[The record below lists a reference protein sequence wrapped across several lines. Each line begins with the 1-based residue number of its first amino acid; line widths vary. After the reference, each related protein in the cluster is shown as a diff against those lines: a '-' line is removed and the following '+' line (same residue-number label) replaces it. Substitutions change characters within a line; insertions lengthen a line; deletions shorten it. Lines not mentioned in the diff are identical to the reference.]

1 MTMDGASDGH
11 DDDDA
16 YYRVRRRRRRR
27 SGIGSSGRRRSSSSS
42 STPWSSFSA
51 LLRLLLAAWYPSFV
65 VRRARSFS
73 TTAGLAVMT
82 SRPLA
87 TIADPAAAAVDW
99 GRWHSPPPSP
109 PRRPCGVFASSRPE
123 RGGAAIKTTTAV
135 MTTTSGNNNNN
146 EKAAIVGGSSSS
158 SSSAASP
165 FLAAVA
171 AAAEAAAH
179 GEKRTM
185 IQYQQQQQKQEQQP
199 RPRRPP
205 RQKQQQ
211 RQQDQRTQHGQQR
224 PQQQRQRNQQQQHGG
239 EERGRW
245 RGGGDDDRSRTAS
258 SPSSS
263 SLLSSSASAT
273 IRRRVRRLY
282 AEATGHIKG
291 RRHAEAV
298 RILGHIVNDL
308 DPRDAHSYLALG
320 KLIGRDEVRL
330 RGGRRGGGG
339 GGGAAD
345 DDDAAVV
352 VVAAAAAAGANG
364 GGGNGNGTSSDA
376 EFGITA
382 RQVFRRGTARC
393 PSSVHLWHGWAMH
406 ERSMGN
412 SSGARTLLDRALSLD
427 PRNGYVC
434 HAYGLLEMEGESRDD
449 DGHHRANEECGG
461 KGVDDDGGSRDD
473 RFERAERLWSTGLKY
488 QPSAALACS
497 LGRLYE
503 TTGRPDDA
511 RMVYANVLHRLASE
525 RERVEVCLA
534 ASSLEEAVYGDV
546 DKASR
551 LLKEAFEDGAGG
563 VRVVAD
569 SRAYVAL
576 ARLGTST
583 GLVDDA
589 VVKRR
594 LREICTKQ
602 IMPSR
607 EESTTATTTA
617 SAGVGA
623 SLAFPVKDGRLFNAW
638 AKLES
643 RANNIKEARR
653 ILRLGMSTYPDDH
666 TLLQAAGT
674 VEERLGNVTAAR
686 ELYRASLL
694 MEPSA
699 PTLIAFGM
707 LELRSPEERC
717 GGDPRGEGVAGPNV
731 AAVRNMFD
739 EALSIDPKH
748 GPAYNAYGNL
758 ERGQGNAD
766 RARQLYEEGIKAN
779 CTDAPSVYHGLAKLH
794 LSMGEVESARS
805 VLEEGLSLFGSSDSR
820 KNENVAF
827 LAHTLSMIE
836 LNCNNNPMRAKSVL
850 EQGLHHRRN
859 SPQLLLSMA
868 LCESR
873 LGNEKAARGMFER
886 SLNADQGHAQAWQAF
901 GVMEM
906 QAGNFKNAKTLF
918 ECGLKNS
925 PRHGALWQSYGE
937 L

>member
-1 MTMDGASDGH
+1 M
-11 DDDDA
+11 
-16 YYRVRRRRRRR
+16 
-27 SGIGSSGRRRSSSSS
+27 
-42 STPWSSFSA
+42 
-51 LLRLLLAAWYPSFV
+51 
-65 VRRARSFS
+65 
-73 TTAGLAVMT
+73 
-82 SRPLA
+82 
-87 TIADPAAAAVDW
+87 
-99 GRWHSPPPSP
+99 
-109 PRRPCGVFASSRPE
+109 
-123 RGGAAIKTTTAV
+123 
-135 MTTTSGNNNNN
+135 
-146 EKAAIVGGSSSS
+146 
-158 SSSAASP
+158 
-165 FLAAVA
+165 
-171 AAAEAAAH
+171 
-179 GEKRTM
+179 
-185 IQYQQQQQKQEQQP
+185 
-199 RPRRPP
+199 
-205 RQKQQQ
+205 
-211 RQQDQRTQHGQQR
+211 
-224 PQQQRQRNQQQQHGG
+224 
-239 EERGRW
+239 
-245 RGGGDDDRSRTAS
+245 
-258 SPSSS
+258 
-263 SLLSSSASAT
+263 
-273 IRRRVRRLY
+273 
-282 AEATGHIKG
+282 
-291 RRHAEAV
+291 

-330 RGGRRGGGG
+330 RGM
-339 GGGAAD
+339 GGAS
-345 DDDAAVV
+345 DDDAAV
-352 VVAAAAAAGANG
+352 AFAAGANG
-364 GGGNGNGTSSDA
+364 GGGNGNSTSADA
-376 EFGITA
+376 GVGITA

-406 ERSMGN
+406 ERSVGN
-412 SSGARTLLDRALSLD
+412 SSGARTLLDKALSLD

-434 HAYGLLEMEGESRDD
+434 HAYGLLEMEEESHDD
-449 DGHHRANEECGG
+449 DDDHHHHDNEECDGR
-461 KGVDDDGGSRDD
+461 GVDDGGSRDD
-473 RFERAERLWSTGLKY
+473 NRFEKAERLWSTGLKF

-511 RMVYANVLHRLASE
+511 RVVYANALPRLASE

-546 DKASR
+546 DKASL
-551 LLKEAFEDGAGG
+551 LLKEAFGDGAGG

-602 IMPSR
+602 IMPSSS
-607 EESTTATTTA
+607 EESTTATTTT
-617 SAGVGA
+617 SAGVGT

-643 RANNIKEARR
+643 RANNLKEARR

-666 TLLQAAGT
+666 TLLQAAGN
-674 VEERLGNVTAAR
+674 VEERLGNVTAGR

-707 LELRSPEERC
+707 LELRSPEECC
-717 GGDPRGEGVAGPNV
+717 GGDPRGGGGAGPNI
-731 AAVRNMFD
+731 ASVRKMFD

-758 ERGQGNAD
+758 ERGQGNAV
-766 RARQLYEEGIKAN
+766 RARQLYEDGIKAN

-805 VLEEGLSLFGSSDSR
+805 VLEQGLSLFGSSDSR

-850 EQGLHHRRN
+850 EQGLRHRRN
-859 SPQLLLSMA
+859 SPQLLLAMA

-886 SLNADQGHAQAWQAF
+886 SLTADQGHAQAWQAF